1 MTTLQECLDNKYQT
15 EEEKKKVKES
25 QNISLLDG
33 GELDLSEYVNLERV
47 TISRPFL
54 RTKITKITLGNK
66 PKLTYLECSDPLPLI
81 CSDNEL
87 ILDLSQC
94 PNLTSLNCYDNQL
107 TTLDLS
113 QCFKLAE
120 LNCSDNLLTSID
132 FLKTLP
138 HPEKLRELRLS
149 NNNIEKTTLEF
160 LRPFVNLFTPALTLG
175 NNKSERYEKGIYNRF
190 YGSLEPLRN
199 MTKLRGLNI
208 EGTDIEEGLEYLP
221 ITIGEPLKCSPKLPN
236 QKVAKIQNELK
247 PFKFS
252 LRA

>member
-1 MTTLQECLDNKYQT
+1 MATIQEYLSNKYPTKKDREQVT
-15 EEEKKKVKES
+15 EINELHVNKNYLES
-25 QNISLLDG
+25 S
-33 GELDLSEYVNLERV
+33 
-47 TISRPFL
+47 
-54 RTKITKITLGNK
+54 ITKLILGNK
-66 PKLTYLECSDPLPLI
+66 PKLTYLG
-81 CSDNEL
+81 
-87 ILDLSQC
+87 
-94 PNLTSLNCYDNQL
+94 CYDNQL

-247 PFKFS
+247 PFKFKKPETLIYYLIENENTKTIKITGLETQIETLEEELDTERDHS
-252 LRA
+252 QDIDR